1 MQSELKKRILSSI
14 IIIPITFFFIVQGST
29 FFLFFLSLL
38 FLISSYEWIKII
50 KKSNIIRLIGIIFLF
65 VSFYSAYNLRETQSL
80 NFFFLILIIC
90 IFTDI
95 GGYTLG
101 KIFKGPKLSKI
112 SPNKTYTGMFGGFL
126 FSLISGLFY
135 IDYSRIETSLS
146 TLEIFLCIIIISFIG
161 QIGDLIISFFK
172 RKAKIKDTG
181 TLLPGHGGLLD
192 RLDGIIFVFLF
203 LYLAKLII

>member
-14 IIIPITFFFIVQGST
+14 IIIPITFYFIVQGST
-29 FFLFFLSLL
+29 FFLFFLSFL

-50 KKSNIIRLIGIIFLF
+50 KKSNLIRLIGIIFLF
-65 VSFYSAYNLRETQSL
+65 VSFYSAYHIRETQSL

-112 SPNKTYTGMFGGFL
+112 SPNKTYTGVFGGFL

-135 IDYSRIETSLS
+135 IDYSKIEASLS
-146 TLEIFLCIIIISFIG
+146 TLEIFLYIIIISFVS
-161 QIGDLIISFFK
+161 QIGDLTISFFK

-181 TLLPGHGGLLD
+181 KLLPGHGGLLD
-192 RLDGIIFVFLF
+192 RLDGIVFVFLF
-203 LYLAKLII
+203 LYLVKLII

>member
-65 VSFYSAYNLRETQSL
+65 VSFYSAYHLRETQSL

-112 SPNKTYTGMFGGFL
+112 SPNKTYTGMFGSFL

-181 TLLPGHGGLLD
+181 KLLPGHGGLLD
-192 RLDGIIFVFLF
+192 RLDGIVFVFLF

>member
-14 IIIPITFFFIVQGST
+14 IIIPISFFFIVQGST

-50 KKSNIIRLIGIIFLF
+50 KKSNIIRLIGIFFLF
-65 VSFYSAYNLRETQSL
+65 VSFYSAYHLRETQSL

>member
-1 MQSELKKRILSSI
+1 MPTELKKRILSSI

-29 FFLFFLSLL
+29 FFLFFLTLL

-50 KKSNIIRLIGIIFLF
+50 KKSFIIKLIGIIFLF
-65 VSFYSAYNLRETQSL
+65 TSFFSAYHFRETQNL
-80 NFFFLILIIC
+80 NFFLLILIIC

-112 SPNKTYTGMFGGFL
+112 SPNKTYTGVFGGFL
-126 FSLISGLFY
+126 FSSISGLFY
-135 IDYSRIETSLS
+135 INYSKIETSLS
-146 TLEIFLCIIIISFIG
+146 TLEIFLCILIISLVG

-181 TLLPGHGGLLD
+181 NLLPGHGGLLD

-203 LYLAKLII
+203 LYFAKLII

>member
-1 MQSELKKRILSSI
+1 MPTELKKRILSSI

-29 FFLFFLSLL
+29 FFLFFLTLL

-50 KKSNIIRLIGIIFLF
+50 KKSIIIKLIGIIFLF
-65 VSFYSAYNLRETQSL
+65 ISFFSAYHFRETQNL
-80 NFFFLILIIC
+80 NFFLLILIIC

-112 SPNKTYTGMFGGFL
+112 SPNKTYTGVFGGFL

-181 TLLPGHGGLLD
+181 KLLPGHGGLLD
-192 RLDGIIFVFLF
+192 RLDGIVFVFLF

>member
-14 IIIPITFFFIVQGST
+14 IIIPITFFFIVQGSI

-65 VSFYSAYNLRETQSL
+65 VSFYSAYHLRETQSL

-112 SPNKTYTGMFGGFL
+112 SPNKTYTGMCGGFL

-135 IDYSRIETSLS
+135 IDYSKIETSLS

-192 RLDGIIFVFLF
+192 RLDGIVFVFLF

>member
-14 IIIPITFFFIVQGST
+14 IIIPITFYFIVQGST
-29 FFLFFLSLL
+29 FFLFFLSFL

-50 KKSNIIRLIGIIFLF
+50 KKSNLIRLIGIIFLF
-65 VSFYSAYNLRETQSL
+65 VSFYSAYHIRETQSL

-112 SPNKTYTGMFGGFL
+112 SPNKTYTGVFGGFL

-135 IDYSRIETSLS
+135 IDYSKIEASLS
-146 TLEIFLCIIIISFIG
+146 TLEIFLCIVIISFVS
-161 QIGDLIISFFK
+161 QIGDLTISFFK

-181 TLLPGHGGLLD
+181 KLLPGHGGLLD
-192 RLDGIIFVFLF
+192 RLDGIVFVFLF
-203 LYLAKLII
+203 LYLVKLII

>member
-14 IIIPITFFFIVQGST
+14 IIIPITFYFIVQGST
-29 FFLFFLSLL
+29 YFLFFLSFL

-50 KKSNIIRLIGIIFLF
+50 KKSNLIRLIGIIFLF
-65 VSFYSAYNLRETQSL
+65 VSFYSAYHIRETQSL

-112 SPNKTYTGMFGGFL
+112 SPNKTYTGVFGGFL

-135 IDYSRIETSLS
+135 IDYSKIEASLS
-146 TLEIFLCIIIISFIG
+146 TLEIFLCIVIISFVS
-161 QIGDLIISFFK
+161 QIGDLTISFFK

-181 TLLPGHGGLLD
+181 KLLPGHGGLLD
-192 RLDGIIFVFLF
+192 RLDGIVFVFLF
-203 LYLAKLII
+203 LYLVKLII

>member
-65 VSFYSAYNLRETQSL
+65 VSIYSAYHLRETQGL

-95 GGYTLG
+95 GGYALG
-101 KIFKGPKLSKI
+101 KIFKGPKLTKI

-126 FSLISGLFY
+126 FSIISGLFY
-135 IDYSRIETSLS
+135 IDYSKIETSLS

-181 TLLPGHGGLLD
+181 KLLPGHGGLLD
-192 RLDGIIFVFLF
+192 RLDGIVFVFLF

>member
-29 FFLFFLSLL
+29 FFLFFLSFL

-65 VSFYSAYNLRETQSL
+65 VSFYSAYHLRETQSL

-181 TLLPGHGGLLD
+181 KLLPGHGGLLD
-192 RLDGIIFVFLF
+192 RLDGIVFVFLF
-203 LYLAKLII
+203 LYLVKLII

>member
-50 KKSNIIRLIGIIFLF
+50 KKSHIIRLIGIIFLF
-65 VSFYSAYNLRETQSL
+65 VSFYSAYHIRETQSL

-172 RKAKIKDTG
+172 RKANIKDTG

-192 RLDGIIFVFLF
+192 RLDGIVFVFLF

>member
-65 VSFYSAYNLRETQSL
+65 VSFYSAYHLRETQSL

-192 RLDGIIFVFLF
+192 RLDGIVFVFLF

>member
-29 FFLFFLSLL
+29 LFLFFLTLL

-65 VSFYSAYNLRETQSL
+65 VSFYSAYHLRETQSL

-192 RLDGIIFVFLF
+192 RLDGIVFVFLF

>member
-14 IIIPITFFFIVQGST
+14 IIIPIIFYFIVQGST
-29 FFLFFLSLL
+29 FFLFFLSFL

-65 VSFYSAYNLRETQSL
+65 VSFYSAYHLRETQSL

-135 IDYSRIETSLS
+135 IDYSKIETSLS

-181 TLLPGHGGLLD
+181 KLLPGHGGLLD
-192 RLDGIIFVFLF
+192 RLDGIVFVFLF

>member
-65 VSFYSAYNLRETQSL
+65 VSFYSAYHLRETQSL

-135 IDYSRIETSLS
+135 IDYSKIETSLS

-192 RLDGIIFVFLF
+192 RLDGIVFVFLF